1 MIENNICLLTD
12 SYKLTHHYLY
22 PKGTEKI
29 YSYLESRTGAEFNKT
44 IFYGL
49 QYILKKYL
57 VGNVVSEE
65 KVLEAEKLVD
75 AHIAP
80 GIFNTDDWM
89 YIAQELDGKL
99 PIEIKAVAEGSPVNV
114 GNVLMTVEN
123 TDKRAYW
130 LPNYLESLLL
140 QVWYP
145 STIATLS
152 AEVKK
157 LCNFYLDVTGSSKDN
172 LNFMLHDF
180 GYRGASSTESSRL
193 AGSAHLLSFSGT
205 DTVPSLA
212 IPANYYNTDEIQ
224 GFSVQATEHSVM
236 TAMGPDGEME
246 QAINVVQNAHDGILS
261 IVIDSYNYKN
271 FLENA
276 CIKGH
281 ALNDAINNFLNKAEG
296 NKVVFRP
303 DSGEPISTTI
313 DCLEIIEKGFGTHK
327 TDKGYKIFNENIG
340 LLWGDGLDYQK
351 IRDILF
357 GIKAQ
362 GWAAENLIF
371 GMGGG
376 LHTAVNR
383 DTQRNAFKCS
393 AQLRE
398 GKWIDIFKKPL
409 DTSKKSKKGRLKL
422 LVNDNFEYKTVP
434 IESEGEDQLRT
445 VFKNGKLLIDDSFE
459 DIKKRTETY
468 NKFPVDLK

>member
-22 PKGTEKI
+22 PKGTERI

-65 KVLEAEKLVD
+65 KVLEAERIVD

-89 YIAQELDGKL
+89 YIAKELDGKL
-99 PIEIKAVAEGSPVNV
+99 PVEIKAVAEGSPVNV

-123 TDKRAYW
+123 TDKNAYW

-212 IPANYYNTDEIQ
+212 IPENYYNTSEIQ

-236 TAMGPDGEME
+236 TAMGPEGEME
-246 QAINVVQNAHDGILS
+246 QAINVVRSAHDGILS

-276 CIKGH
+276 CIEGH
-281 ALNDAINNFLNKAEG
+281 TLNDEIVNFLNKTEG

-313 DCLEIIEKGFGTHK
+313 DCLEIIERGFGTHE
-327 TDKGYKIFNENIG
+327 TDKGYKIFDENIG

-393 AQLRE
+393 AQLRNGE
-398 GKWIDIFKKPL
+398 WIDIFKKPL
-409 DTSKKSKKGRLKL
+409 DSSKKSKKGRFKL
-422 LVNDNFEYKTVP
+422 LVNDNFEYSTVP
-434 IESEGEDQLRT
+434 IDCEGKDQLRT
-445 VFKNGKLLIDDSFE
+445 VFRNGELLIDDSFE
-459 DIKKRTETY
+459 EIKKRTETY

>member
-157 LCNFYLDVTGSSKDN
+157 LCNFYLDVTGSSKYN

-212 IPANYYNTDEIQ
+212 IPENYYNTDEIQ

-281 ALNDAINNFLNKAEG
+281 ALNDEINNFLNKAEG

-445 VFKNGKLLIDDSFE
+445 VFKNGELLIDDSFE

>member
-281 ALNDAINNFLNKAEG
+281 TLNDEINNFLNKAEG

-445 VFKNGKLLIDDSFE
+445 VFKNGELLIDDSFE

>member
-89 YIAQELDGKL
+89 YIARELDGKL

-212 IPANYYNTDEIQ
+212 IPANYYNTYEIQ

-281 ALNDAINNFLNKAEG
+281 ALNDEINNFLNKAEG

-445 VFKNGKLLIDDSFE
+445 VFKNGELLIDDSFE

>member
-1 MIENNICLLTD
+1 
-12 SYKLTHHYLY
+12 
-22 PKGTEKI
+22 
-29 YSYLESRTGAEFNKT
+29 
-44 IFYGL
+44 
-49 QYILKKYL
+49 
-57 VGNVVSEE
+57 
-65 KVLEAEKLVD
+65 
-75 AHIAP
+75 
-80 GIFNTDDWM
+80 
-89 YIAQELDGKL
+89 
-99 PIEIKAVAEGSPVNV
+99 
-114 GNVLMTVEN
+114 
-123 TDKRAYW
+123 
-130 LPNYLESLLL
+130 
-140 QVWYP
+140 
-145 STIATLS
+145 
-152 AEVKK
+152 
-157 LCNFYLDVTGSSKDN
+157 
-172 LNFMLHDF
+172 MLHDF

-212 IPANYYNTDEIQ
+212 IPENYYNTNEIQ

-246 QAINVVQNAHDGILS
+246 QAINVVKSAHDGILS

-281 ALNDAINNFLNKAEG
+281 ELNEEIINFLNKTEG

-313 DCLEIIEKGFGTHK
+313 DCLEIIERGFGTQENS
-327 TDKGYKIFNENIG
+327 KGYKTFTANIG

-357 GIKAQ
+357 GIKTQ

-393 AQLRE
+393 AQLRNGE
-398 GKWIDIFKKPL
+398 WIDIFKKPL
-409 DTSKKSKKGRLKL
+409 DSSKKSKKGRFKVLR
-422 LVNDNFEYKTVP
+422 NDDFEFTTVP
-434 IESEGEDQLRT
+434 IDSDGENQLRT
-445 VFKNGKLLIDDSFE
+445 VFKNGELLIDDSFE
-459 DIKKRTETY
+459 EIKSRTETY
-468 NKFPVDLK
+468 NKFPVNAK

>member
-75 AHIAP
+75 AHIAT

-281 ALNDAINNFLNKAEG
+281 ALNDEINNFLNKAEG

-445 VFKNGKLLIDDSFE
+445 VFKDGELLIDENFE
-459 DIKKRTETY
+459 EIKNRTENY
-468 NKFPVDLK
+468 NKFPVNS

>member
-57 VGNVVSEE
+57 TGNVVSEE
-65 KVLEAEKLVD
+65 KVLEAEKIVD
-75 AHIAP
+75 SHIAP

-99 PIEIKAVAEGSPVNV
+99 PVEIKAVAEGSPVNV
-114 GNVLMTVEN
+114 GNVLMTIEN

-212 IPANYYNTDEIQ
+212 IPVNYYNTNEIQ

-236 TAMGPDGEME
+236 TAMGPEGEME
-246 QAINVVQNAHDGILS
+246 QAINVVRSAHDGILS

-281 ALNDAINNFLNKAEG
+281 KLNEEINEFLKRAEG

-313 DCLEIIEKGFGTHK
+313 DCLEIIERGFGTHN

-393 AQLRE
+393 AQLRD
-398 GKWIDIFKKPL
+398 GQWIDIFKKPL
-409 DTSKKSKKGRLKL
+409 DTSKKSKKGRFKL
-422 LVNDNFEYKTVP
+422 IRNDKFEYSTVP
-434 IESEGEDQLRT
+434 IETEGKDQLRT
-445 VFKNGKLLIDDSFE
+445 VFKDGELLIDDSFE
-459 DIKKRTETY
+459 EIKKRTETY
-468 NKFPVDLK
+468 NMFPIK

>member
-89 YIAQELDGKL
+89 YIARELDGKL

-281 ALNDAINNFLNKAEG
+281 ALNDEINNFLNKAEG

-340 LLWGDGLDYQK
+340 LLWGDGLDYQ
-351 IRDILF
+351 
-357 GIKAQ
+357 
-362 GWAAENLIF
+362 
-371 GMGGG
+371 MGGG

-445 VFKNGKLLIDDSFE
+445 VFKNGELLIDDSFE

>member
-22 PKGTEKI
+22 PKGTERI

-65 KVLEAEKLVD
+65 KVLEAERLVD

-99 PIEIKAVAEGSPVNV
+99 PVEIKAVAEGSPVNV

-212 IPANYYNTDEIQ
+212 IPENYYNAKDIQ

-236 TAMGPDGEME
+236 TAMGPEGEME

-276 CIKGH
+276 CINGH
-281 ALNDAINNFLNKAEG
+281 ELNEEIKSFLSRTEG

-313 DCLEIIEKGFGTHK
+313 DCLEIIERGFGT
-327 TDKGYKIFNENIG
+327 TENDKGYKTFNANIG

-376 LHTAVNR
+376 LHTSVNR

-393 AQLRE
+393 AQLRNDE
-398 GKWIDIFKKPL
+398 WIDIFKKPL
-409 DTSKKSKKGRLKL
+409 DSSKKSKKGRFKL
-422 LVNDNFEYKTVP
+422 LINDDFEYSTVP
-434 IESEGEDQLRT
+434 IDAKGEDQLRT
-445 VFKNGKLLIDDSFE
+445 VFKDGELLIDDSFE
-459 DIKKRTETY
+459 EIKNRTETY
-468 NKFPVDLK
+468 NQFPVELK

>member
-22 PKGTEKI
+22 PKGTERI

-57 VGNVVSEE
+57 VGNAVSEE

-99 PIEIKAVAEGSPVNV
+99 PVEIKAVPEGSPVNV

-212 IPANYYNTDEIQ
+212 IPANYYNTKDIQ

-236 TAMGPDGEME
+236 TAMGPEGEME
-246 QAINVVQNAHDGILS
+246 QAMNVVKSAHDGILS
-261 IVIDSYNYKN
+261 IVIDSYNYKK

-276 CIKGH
+276 CIEGH
-281 ALNDAINNFLNKAEG
+281 ELNDEINHFLNKTEG

-313 DCLEIIEKGFGTHK
+313 DCLEIIEKGFGTHE
-327 TDKGYKIFNENIG
+327 TEKGYKVFNENIG

-351 IRDILF
+351 IRYILF

-393 AQLRE
+393 AQLRNGE
-398 GKWIDIFKKPL
+398 WIDIFKKPL
-409 DTSKKSKKGRLKL
+409 DTSKKSKKGRFKL
-422 LVNDNFEYKTVP
+422 LVNDDFEYRTVP
-434 IESEGEDQLRT
+434 IGCEGEDQLRT
-445 VFKNGKLLIDDSFE
+445 VFKNGELLIDDSFE
-459 DIKKRTETY
+459 DIKKRTESY

>member
-49 QYILKKYL
+49 QYILNKYL
-57 VGNVVSEE
+57 VGNVVSEV

-281 ALNDAINNFLNKAEG
+281 ALNDEINNFLNKAEG

-445 VFKNGKLLIDDSFE
+445 VFKNGELLIDDSFE

>member
-29 YSYLESRTGAEFNKT
+29 YSYLESRTGAVFNKT

-281 ALNDAINNFLNKAEG
+281 ALNDEINNFLNKAEG

-445 VFKNGKLLIDDSFE
+445 VFKNGELLIDDSFE

>member
-22 PKGTEKI
+22 PKGTERI
-29 YSYLESRTGAEFNKT
+29 YSYLESRSGAEFNKT

-57 VGNVVSEE
+57 EGSVVSEE
-65 KVLEAEKLVD
+65 KVLEAEKIVD

-99 PIEIKAVAEGSPVNV
+99 PVEIKAVPEGTPVNV
-114 GNVLMTVEN
+114 GNALMTIEN
-123 TDKRAYW
+123 TDKHAYW

-157 LCNFYLDVTGSSKDN
+157 LCNFYLDITGSSKDN

-205 DTVPSLA
+205 DTVPALA
-212 IPANYYNTDEIQ
+212 IPANYYNSNEIQ

-236 TAMGPDGEME
+236 TAMGPEGEMD

-281 ALNDAINNFLNKAEG
+281 ELNDEIISFLNKTEG

-303 DSGEPISTTI
+303 DSGEPNSTTI
-313 DCLEIIEKGFGTHK
+313 ECLETIERGFGSQENS
-327 TDKGYKIFNENIG
+327 KGYKTFKANIG
-340 LLWGDGLDYQK
+340 LLWGDGLDYHK

-362 GWAAENLIF
+362 GGAAENLIF

-393 AQLRE
+393 AQLRNGE
-398 GKWIDIFKKPL
+398 WINIFKKPL
-409 DTSKKSKKGRLKL
+409 DSSKKSKKGRFKL
-422 LVNDNFEYKTVP
+422 LRNDDFEFTTVP
-434 IESEGEDQLRT
+434 KDAEGEDQLRT
-445 VFKNGKLLIDDSFE
+445 VFKDGELLIDDSFE
-459 DIKKRTETY
+459 EIKNRTENY
-468 NKFPVDLK
+468 NKFPVNS

>member
-281 ALNDAINNFLNKAEG
+281 ALNDEINNFLNKAEG

-445 VFKNGKLLIDDSFE
+445 VFKNGELLIDDSFE

>member
-57 VGNVVSEE
+57 VGNVVSEV

-281 ALNDAINNFLNKAEG
+281 ALNDEINNFLNKAEG

-445 VFKNGKLLIDDSFE
+445 VFKNGELLIDDSFE

>member
-75 AHIAP
+75 AHIGP

-281 ALNDAINNFLNKAEG
+281 ALNDEINNFLNKAEG

-445 VFKNGKLLIDDSFE
+445 VFKNGELLIDDSFE

>member
-281 ALNDAINNFLNKAEG
+281 ALNDEINNFLNKAEG

-376 LHTAVNR
+376 LHTAINR

-445 VFKNGKLLIDDSFE
+445 VFKNGELLIDDSFE

>member
-89 YIAQELDGKL
+89 YIAQELDRKL
-99 PIEIKAVAEGSPVNV
+99 PIKIKAVAEGSPVNV

-281 ALNDAINNFLNKAEG
+281 ALNDEINNFLNKAEG

-445 VFKNGKLLIDDSFE
+445 VFKNGELLIDDSFE

>member
-22 PKGTEKI
+22 PKGTERI

-57 VGNVVSEE
+57 VGNIVSEE
-65 KVLEAEKLVD
+65 KILEAEKLVD
-75 AHIAP
+75 THIAP
-80 GIFNTDDWM
+80 GIFNTEDWM

-99 PIEIKAVAEGSPVNV
+99 PVEIKAVPEGSPVNV

-212 IPANYYNTDEIQ
+212 IPANYYNTKDIQ

-236 TAMGPDGEME
+236 TAMGPEGEME
-246 QAINVVQNAHDGILS
+246 QAMNVVKSAHDGILS

-276 CIKGH
+276 CIEGH
-281 ALNDAINNFLNKAEG
+281 ELNDEISHFLNKTEG

-313 DCLEIIEKGFGTHK
+313 DCLEIIEKGFGTHE
-327 TDKGYKIFNENIG
+327 TENGYNVFNENIG

-393 AQLRE
+393 AQLRNGE
-398 GKWIDIFKKPL
+398 WIDIFKKPL
-409 DTSKKSKKGRLKL
+409 DTSKKSKKGRFKL
-422 LVNDNFEYKTVP
+422 LVNDDFEYRTVP
-434 IESEGEDQLRT
+434 IGCEGEDQLRT
-445 VFKNGKLLIDDSFE
+445 VFKNGELLIDDSFE
-459 DIKKRTETY
+459 DIKKRTERY

>member
-22 PKGTEKI
+22 PKGTERI

-49 QYILKKYL
+49 QYILKKYI

-65 KVLEAEKLVD
+65 KVLEAERIVD

-89 YIAQELDGKL
+89 YIAKELDGKL
-99 PIEIKAVAEGSPVNV
+99 PVEIKAVAEGSPVNV

-123 TDKRAYW
+123 TDKHAYW

-157 LCNFYLDVTGSSKDN
+157 LCGFYLDVTGSSKDN

-212 IPANYYNTDEIQ
+212 IPENYYNTSEIQ

-236 TAMGPDGEME
+236 TAMGPEGEME
-246 QAINVVQNAHDGILS
+246 QAMNVVKSAHDGILS

-281 ALNDAINNFLNKAEG
+281 ALNEEIVNFLNKTEG

-303 DSGEPISTTI
+303 DSGEPISTSI
-313 DCLEIIEKGFGTHK
+313 DCLEIIERGFGTHK
-327 TDKGYKIFNENIG
+327 TEKGYKIFNENIG

-393 AQLRE
+393 AQLRDGE
-398 GKWIDIFKKPL
+398 WIDIFKKPL
-409 DTSKKSKKGRLKL
+409 DTSKKSKKGRFKL
-422 LVNDNFEYKTVP
+422 LVNDNFEYSTVP
-434 IESEGEDQLRT
+434 IDCEGEDQLRT
-445 VFKNGKLLIDDSFE
+445 VFRNGELLIDDSFE
-459 DIKKRTETY
+459 EIKKRTESY
-468 NKFPVDLK
+468 NKFPVDFK